1 VAPVVVS
8 AWVKIGAAF
17 GVAALAAAF
26 VPRAGDGSGEVPGL
40 ATLLVTGAL
49 VGLLTT
55 AALFIVLRRD
65 LGLPLA
71 VALFAVGYNAL
82 VVLVKFVLGPRSIYE
97 ASEQGKLNGFFDP
110 GDAGAAFLIAGGLFL
125 AYAAALF
132 VVYRLCRRRLRER
145 RPFGVGRAAV
155 VAVVAAAVVLATGG
169 LPLLLLLG
177 GLEYAGYVFS
187 TGVSGLVALALGA
200 AIWLAARTFIG
211 TAERAQVVGDAALLV
226 SVFWIGLAFLALY
239 HALWVVY
246 VLALTTIWPLKV
258 ITPK

>member
-1 VAPVVVS
+1 MVVS

-40 ATLLVTGAL
+40 GTLLVTGAL

-55 AALFIVLRRD
+55 AALFVVLRRD

-71 VALFAVGYNAL
+71 VALFAIGYNAL

-97 ASEQGKLNGFFDP
+97 ASVQGKLNGYVDP
-110 GDAGAAFLIAGGLFL
+110 GDTSEAIVIACGLFL
-125 AYAAALF
+125 AYGAALF
-132 VVYRLCRRRLRER
+132 VVYRIARRRRLGR
-145 RPFGVGRAAV
+145 RQVRVRRAVV

-169 LPLLLLLG
+169 APLLMVLG
-177 GLEYAGYVFS
+177 GLEYASYVFT

-200 AIWLAARTFIG
+200 AIWLAAKTFLG
-211 TAERAQVVGDAALLV
+211 TAERAQVVGDAALVV
-226 SVFWIGLAFLALY
+226 SVFWVGLAFLALY

>member
-1 VAPVVVS
+1 VVVS

-26 VPRAGDGSGEVPGL
+26 VPRAGDGGGEVPGL

-55 AALFIVLRRD
+55 AALFVVLRRD

-82 VVLVKFVLGPRSIYE
+82 VVLVKFVLGPRSVYE
-97 ASEQGKLNGFFDP
+97 ASVQGKLNGYVDP
-110 GDAGAAFLIAGGLFL
+110 GDAGAALAIAIGLFA
-125 AYAAALF
+125 AYALALY
-132 VVYRLCRRRLRER
+132 VVYRIARRRRIGR
-145 RPFGVGRAAV
+145 RPVRLRRTGV
-155 VAVVAAAVVLATGG
+155 VAVVAAALVVGTGG
-169 LPLLLLLG
+169 APLLVALG
-177 GLEYAGYVFS
+177 GLEYVGYVFS

-200 AIWLAARTFIG
+200 AIWLAAKTFTG
-211 TAERAQVVGDAALLV
+211 TAERAEVVGDAALLV
-226 SVFWIGLAFLALY
+226 SVFWVGLAFLALY

>member
-1 VAPVVVS
+1 VVAS

-26 VPRAGDGSGEVPGL
+26 VPRAGDGGGEVPGL

-55 AALFIVLRRD
+55 AALFVVLRRD

-82 VVLVKFVLGPRSIYE
+82 VVLTKFVLGPRSLYE
-97 ASEQGKLNGFFDP
+97 ASVQGKLNGWVDP
-110 GDAGAAFLIAGGLFL
+110 GDTSEAVLIAGGLFF
-125 AYAAALF
+125 AYAAALY
-132 VVYRLCRRRLRER
+132 VVYRIVRRRRLGR
-145 RPFGVGRAAV
+145 RPVRVRRAVV
-155 VAVVAAAVVLATGG
+155 VAVVAAAVIIATGG
-169 LPLLLLLG
+169 APFLVALG
-177 GLEYAGYVFS
+177 GLEYVGYVLS
-187 TGVSGLVALALGA
+187 TGVSGLIAIALGA
-200 AIWLAARTFIG
+200 AIWLAAKTFVG
-211 TAERAQVVGDAALLV
+211 TAERAQVVGDAALIV
-226 SVFWIGLAFLALY
+226 SVFWVGLAFLALY
-239 HALWVVY
+239 HALWVIY

>member
-1 VAPVVVS
+1 VVVS

-26 VPRAGDGSGEVPGL
+26 VPRAGEGSGEVPGL

-55 AALFIVLRRD
+55 AALFVVLRRD
-65 LGLPLA
+65 LGLPVA

-97 ASEQGKLNGFFDP
+97 ASEQEKLDGFFDP
-110 GDAGAAFLIAGGLFL
+110 GDAGEAVFIAGGLFL

-132 VVYRLCRRRLRER
+132 VVYRLCRRRLER
-145 RPFGVGRAAV
+145 REFRVRRAVV

-187 TGVSGLVALALGA
+187 TGLSGLVALALGA

-211 TAERAQVVGDAALLV
+211 TAERAQVVGDAAVLV
-226 SVFWIGLAFLALY
+226 SVFWVGLAFLALY